1 MVCWPTTCTLCR
13 ASLLCEHS
21 ETQIHVCTDAPPTSL
36 PSPPTPACSWA
47 PLLSGRAYQNY
58 PSDAYADP
66 QQPYKPQQMYFGDNL
81 CRLVALKNK

>member
-1 MVCWPTTCTLCR
+1 MVCWPTTCTPCR
-13 ASLLCEHS
+13 ASLLCAHS
-21 ETQIHVCTDAPPTSL
+21 ETQTHVCTRTSHLPPCSPAP
-36 PSPPTPACSWA
+36 ARSWA